1 MVIYRLYLSIKAN
14 SKQYQT
20 VILDKKQNN
29 NSYYRLDS
37 ITMINTKI
45 PTPKIIF
52 FDIDDTLSR
61 NGEIAPHNK
70 ATLEALAKTDIKL
83 VISTGR
89 SKPILPLDILALLEA
104 DVLDA
109 IICMNGQYSFDN
121 ERVISDY
128 PLSSEQAATISEL
141 CRSSDLVYKFDSATH
156 VVWSDEHDWQ
166 TTYHDRI
173 KSCSMIDPEY
183 CHFNTVY
190 QCSVFFDEQD
200 QKMQDVDFVKH
211 QLKLVH
217 WHQIVG
223 DILPIDASKAR
234 GILDVCEHFGVDA
247 TDCMAFGDGLN
258 DLEMFDL
265 VGYAVAMGD
274 AKDELKERADFVT
287 GTIEEHGIQ
296 AVLNHFHID

>member
-1 MVIYRLYLSIKAN
+1 MPTSN
-14 SKQYQT
+14 QT
-20 VILDKKQNN
+20 QSLGKTNP
-29 NSYYRLDS
+29 
-37 ITMINTKI
+37 ITIPI

-61 NGEIAPHNK
+61 NGEIAPQNK

-89 SKPILPLDILALLEA
+89 SKPILPLDIIALLEA

-121 ERVISDY
+121 KRVISDY
-128 PLSSEQAATISEL
+128 PLSSEQTTTIAEL
-141 CRSSDLVYKFDSATH
+141 CKNSNLVYKFDSATH
-156 VVWSDEHDWQ
+156 IVWSDEHEWQ
-166 TTYHDRI
+166 NTYHDKI

-190 QCSVFFDEQD
+190 QCSVFFDNQD
-200 QKMQDVDFVKH
+200 QKMQDIDFIKH
-211 QLKLVH
+211 ELKLVH
-217 WHQIVG
+217 WHDIVG

-234 GILDVCEHFGVDA
+234 GILDVCAHFDIDA
-247 TDCMAFGDGLN
+247 SDCMAFGDGLN

-274 AKDELKERADFVT
+274 AKPELKEKADFIT
-287 GTIEEHGIQ
+287 GTIEEYGIQ
-296 AVLNHFHID
+296 AVLNPFHLV

>member
-1 MVIYRLYLSIKAN
+1 MFIK
-14 SKQYQT
+14 
-20 VILDKKQNN
+20 DKIAKNIMATQN
-29 NSYYRLDS
+29 
-37 ITMINTKI
+37 

-61 NGEIAPHNK
+61 NGEIASHNK

-89 SKPILPLDILALLEA
+89 SKPILPLDIIALLEA

-121 ERVISDY
+121 EGVISHY
-128 PLSSEQAATISEL
+128 PLTDEQSSTITQL
-141 CRSSDLVYKFDSATH
+141 CQQNGLVYKFDSATH
-156 VVWSDEHDWQ
+156 IIWSNEHEWQ
-166 TTYHDRI
+166 DRYHDKI
-173 KSCSMIDPEY
+173 KSCSIIDPDY
-183 CHFNTVY
+183 CRFNTVY
-190 QCSVFFDEQD
+190 QCSVFFDDQDEKMQKVNFAEQD
-200 QKMQDVDFVKH
+200 
-211 QLKLVH
+211 LKLVP
-217 WHQIVG
+217 WHEIVA

-234 GILDVCEHFGVDA
+234 GILDVCAYFDIDA
-247 TDCMAFGDGLN
+247 SDCMAFGDGLN

-274 AKDELKERADFVT
+274 AKPELIERADFVT

-296 AVLNHFHID
+296 SVVKHLLPV